1 MLQHDFPSLTLL
13 WPIVATLPYC
23 SYTSLVSVG
32 FLGAFGAETLA
43 WPSTMTRSY
52 LDGLLWRLRLDRV
65 GFLLLS
71 FMLGRAR
78 WGASGALYPK
88 PAIAGPNSC
97 LRFLLVILL
106 LLSGVDGWV
115 LRSRGL

>member
-1 MLQHDFPSLTLL
+1 MRAYLARFLSLLE
-13 WPIVATLPYC
+13 I
-23 SYTSLVSVG
+23 
-32 FLGAFGAETLA
+32 
-43 WPSTMTRSY
+43 
-52 LDGLLWRLRLDRV
+52 DRV

-71 FMLGRAR
+71 FMPGRAR

-88 PAIAGPNSC
+88 PATAGPNSC
-97 LRFLLVILL
+97 LRFELVVLL